1 MKKFL
6 CFLLGGL
13 LAVSAAACAGADPED
28 GMDIPTVVTKLA
40 TLDKEA
46 EGGVI
51 QDSMGNPTFASGN
64 TQATVW
70 GVENDQWNALDT
82 SRSKFDDYIESSLYI
97 NANTIAVHM
106 PWNVLE
112 PSEGVYATGENSYLQ
127 YCVDAAREAGLK
139 IVVYF
144 TSTNYAS
151 GDGSFIPDYIRNDTE
166 KYQRLY
172 LCNEKGELVYDSS
185 TETVDSEMTMCISDP
200 DLIER
205 EKLAVAE
212 LFRFLEKNNSDG
224 IITAVNL
231 CSEVD
236 YSRSWAGN
244 DLYIQYD
251 KRCACEN
258 CNALYRQG
266 EGNEDETPYEFMLRT
281 YLNYIKTIVD
291 AAAETY
297 ADVALYTP
305 VAALTWFAGGR
316 YVEQPDLIK
325 AAVNRENHF
334 VCPSIAPTA
343 SYALYEQEM
352 AYFKPDVI
360 PGNASFSSGIGTG
373 TSDNQKHLEVAPWYS
388 ILNDGGLGAIY
399 WDYPLS
405 GADGQ
410 TGSVLNIGNAISV
423 RLRTGW
429 APLKAADYYISRFKG
444 DTEVLNWW
452 SYEEHQKEFSLGT
465 FTVSVNRNEEDWDEH
480 ENYGIA
486 VLHDKKD
493 LRIAATDY
501 QPAIGENNEIHVT
514 RAGGFDGFT
523 FEVGYVNLAGEWVK
537 TGTFSPS
544 ISGDTL
550 TFTPDNG
557 GDYMK
562 AMYRIYKA

>member
-1 MKKFL
+1 MMIT
-6 CFLLGGL
+6 
-13 LAVSAAACAGADPED
+13 AACAGADPED
-28 GMDIPTVVTKLA
+28 SMDIPTVVTKLA

-51 QDSMGNPTFASGN
+51 KDSMGNPTFASGN
-64 TQATVW
+64 SHATVW
-70 GVENDQWNALDT
+70 GVENDQWSALDT
-82 SRSKFDDYIESSLYI
+82 SRSKFDEYIEASLRV
-97 NANTIAVHM
+97 NANSIAIHM
-106 PWNVLE
+106 PWAVIE
-112 PSEGVYATGENSYLQ
+112 PTEGTYATGENSYLQ

-151 GDGSFIPDYIRNDTE
+151 GGGNFVPSYIRNDMD

-172 LCNEKGELVYDSS
+172 VCDEKGNLVYDSS
-185 TETVDSEMTMCISDP
+185 TEPSTSPDNMTLCINDP

-205 EKLAVAE
+205 EKLAVVE
-212 LFRFLEKNNSDG
+212 LFKFLEKNNSDG

-281 YLNYIKTIVD
+281 YLDYIKTIVD
-291 AAAETY
+291 TAAETY
-297 ADVALYTP
+297 GDVALYTP

-325 AAVNRENHF
+325 AKVNRENHF
-334 VCPSIAPTA
+334 VCPSIAPTET
-343 SYALYEQEM
+343 YALYEMEM
-352 AYFKPDVI
+352 DFFKPDAI
-360 PGNASFSSGIGTG
+360 PGNASFSSGIDTG
-373 TSDNQKHLEVAPWYS
+373 HDGSPHNNQAHLELAPWYS

-399 WDYPLS
+399 WDFPLNGEN
-405 GADGQ
+405 GANR
-410 TGSVLNIGNAISV
+410 SILNPDNAISA

-523 FEVGYVNLAGEWVK
+523 FEVGYVNLAGEWVR

-544 ISGDTL
+544 ISGDML

-557 GDYMK
+557 GDYTK